1 MGSSS
6 SKLKSR
12 PSKLFK
18 RASFRRGSKK
28 KKEKQQASSNGAVH
42 LSSNGTAVQNG
53 SLTNDV
59 TVLSNGNGNN
69 STPAVHL
76 QPSDQQQVVE
86 PSLSPSPSPSPS
98 PSSPSPQPPSSPSP
112 SSSPSPH
119 PEIIESTP
127 SPQPPPSSPE
137 CLSSPHFENGHNH
150 RENNAYSTLNLPTTS
165 SARLQRSSK
174 RKSRSIGHLLRRSA
188 SMKGG
193 TTSSSTAASPSPD
206 NIDAA
211 ITSET
216 ADEKSKSTFSLT
228 KRFSSLKSI
237 GSFRRFRRS
246 RSARQLQTELAKAET
261 EELAALEAL
270 FKNSPAE
277 VPPPGEECYFSSL
290 YEGKLHQK
298 VFRGSPSEPF
308 ANAGKLNS
316 SKRRP
321 PLSIRFSPFH
331 KEAHL
336 NRKRKLFDHHWEAQ
350 QATSASNRY
359 LYYASNVQ
367 RLAVKG
373 RLTRGTLENLVKYC
387 FSKQLSSVE
396 FRADPESA
404 NEKCDIISTSVL
416 EAFSAKFGPQLEEV
430 TVTTSSK
437 HLSFLSKNNDLT
449 DVILFLLYTNSEHFY
464 SLTRF
469 GCSIGN
475 KLSNGYF
482 QMFQSEFGAQL
493 RHLTLELAFDA
504 ATFTSEAAKT
514 LERIGSTM
522 EGLQSLSISLLP
534 RPSPSSAAGKT
545 ETGVPKLPLLST
557 SIRKSDLLLLGPLLE
572 LIGQL
577 PQQMTNLTAFN
588 LAVDVVSAEIADLNG
603 HLDFLE
609 TLSRF
614 TRTKSLSLTLYGDL
628 KAMESCQALRLNFEH
643 LRQNRKLKKFS
654 LDCAKTSDVDIERL
668 VRAAPQ
674 LTQLSLGV
682 DVRVTG
688 STLVDQISASF

>member
-53 SLTNDV
+53 SHTNDV

-69 STPAVHL
+69 NITPAVHL
-76 QPSDQQQVVE
+76 QPSDQQQVAE

-98 PSSPSPQPPSSPSP
+98 PSSPSPQPPSSPSLSPSP

-127 SPQPPPSSPE
+127 SPQPPPSPE
-137 CLSSPHFENGHNH
+137 CSSSPQFKNGHNH

-165 SARLQRSSK
+165 TSKLQRSSK

-193 TTSSSTAASPSPD
+193 NSSSTAASPSPD
-206 NIDAA
+206 NTDARA
-211 ITSET
+211 LNDET
-216 ADEKSKSTFSLT
+216 AEKSKSTFSLS

-270 FKNSPAE
+270 FKSNPAE
-277 VPPPGEECYFSSL
+277 VPPPGEECYFSRL
-290 YEGKLHQK
+290 YEAKLHQK
-298 VFRGSPSEPF
+298 VFRYFSLPERITFRAVCKRWQIELLKEAPTFVYPLFTVPQRSSSEP
-308 ANAGKLNS
+308 
-316 SKRRP
+316 
-321 PLSIRFSPFH
+321 
-331 KEAHL
+331 EAEASV
-336 NRKRKLFDHHWEAQ
+336 DHHWEAQ

-373 RLTRGTLENLVKYC
+373 RLTRGTLESLVKYC
-387 FSKQLSSVE
+387 FSKRLTSVE
-396 FRADPESA
+396 FRADPESG

-449 DVILFLLYTNSEHFY
+449 
-464 SLTRF
+464 
-469 GCSIGN
+469 GN
-475 KLSNGYF
+475 
-482 QMFQSEFGAQL
+482 
-493 RHLTLELAFDA
+493 
-504 ATFTSEAAKT
+504 
-514 LERIGSTM
+514 
-522 EGLQSLSISLLP
+522 
-534 RPSPSSAAGKT
+534 
-545 ETGVPKLPLLST
+545 
-557 SIRKSDLLLLGPLLE
+557 
-572 LIGQL
+572 
-577 PQQMTNLTAFN
+577 
-588 LAVDVVSAEIADLNG
+588 
-603 HLDFLE
+603 
-609 TLSRF
+609 
-614 TRTKSLSLTLYGDL
+614 
-628 KAMESCQALRLNFEH
+628 
-643 LRQNRKLKKFS
+643 
-654 LDCAKTSDVDIERL
+654 
-668 VRAAPQ
+668 
-674 LTQLSLGV
+674 
-682 DVRVTG
+682 
-688 STLVDQISASF
+688 